1 MNRRVPATA
10 LLVER
15 RDNVR
20 AAYSEALRLA
30 GLKVTEARDAAQA
43 LDAVT
48 TIHPTII
55 VAEFDSQTRDECLSL
70 CRAMKADPHTTRIPI
85 VLTTPD
91 LSGDDVALATDPGV
105 LVLTLM
111 PSDGA
116 KLAAAIN
123 GVLAAQ
129 RAEPLRADEEMRG
142 VRRKRGDEC
151 RHKSCVAGA

>member
-1 MNRRVPATA
+1 MNRRVPAIA
-10 LLVER
+10 LLMEGR
-15 RDNVR
+15 NNFRT
-20 AAYSEALRLA
+20 AYSEALRLA
-30 GLKVTEARDAAQA
+30 GLTVTEARDVQQA
-43 LDAVT
+43 LDAVS
-48 TIHPTII
+48 TIQPTII
-55 VAEFDSQTRDECLSL
+55 VAGFDSETRDDCLSL